1 MEHKSYDELT
11 DAIKEGNTDVE
22 VFIQETLEMANK
34 GNDEEWRLQY
44 DAIQNLRVLNKFH
57 FSALERTLEQF
68 AVFLSH

>member
-44 DAIQNLRVLNKFH
+44 DAI
-57 FSALERTLEQF
+57 
-68 AVFLSH
+68 